1 MKIKL
6 LGLVGL
12 FCLQSWAQKEVNI
25 QLLIEEFPD
34 ESTVVLNA
42 TTDILIEYDKNAKP
56 FIRITNEESKVYLKD
71 NTAIRSMEV
80 IPFSIERKLVDIE
93 AYSYLP
99 NGEKFKK
106 QKIDSPVYSD
116 DLSGSSFASDDRKA
130 TFLFP
135 GLVKGAQSYKKTI
148 LEVHDPH
155 RVGLEFMSD
164 YYPVQEMLYR
174 IEVEKGIDL
183 EFRFFNTDFS
193 TSDIEVVEEKKSTIY
208 TIRLDK
214 IKALRLED
222 GAPGF
227 RSIVP
232 HFVYTIKG
240 YQAEEEY
247 VRVFEDMADLHN
259 WYCDFQKAV
268 DLKPSSQIKA
278 VADSIGKLHT
288 AELDRVKAVYRWVQD
303 NIKYILVSEGDG
315 GFQSQ
320 DPSFTCDKRYGDC
333 KAMST
338 LLISIAGQL
347 GIPFYPTWVGT
358 RELPYTYETLPT
370 PHTDNHMI
378 ATYYGADRKYFLDA
392 TYSKLP
398 FGYSPPF
405 IQGKQVM
412 ISKNCESFDLAMV
425 PVVPAEANRI
435 NDEIVVE
442 LNQENFKLEGK
453 GVFTAT
459 GLGKMEIQEYYERA
473 DFKQKFIRALLLKG
487 ENNFNLI
494 DYSLKGMTDNDS
506 SLVIEYSF
514 DLPNYAVKLDSEVF
528 LNLHLET
535 PYNGDKILE
544 NRQFP
549 IEHDFKNQ
557 KRFQIEFRNFEPY
570 QLSNIPESL
579 QFEGPNMEYTRN
591 LRSTKNSL
599 VMEQTVELSGL
610 NILPED
616 FEAHNDF
623 IKKLNKAYRQSIQ
636 LKLP

>member
-6 LGLVGL
+6 LVLAAL
-12 FCLQSWAQKEVNI
+12 LSLHTWAQKEVNV

-106 QKIDSPVYSD
+106 QKIDPPVYSD

-278 VADSIGKLHT
+278 VADSIGKRHAT
-288 AELDRVKAVYRWVQD
+288 ELDRVKAIYRWVQD

-338 LLISIAGQL
+338 LLISLAKQLDIA
-347 GIPFYPTWVGT
+347 FYPTWVGT
-358 RELPYTYETLPT
+358 RELPYSYETLPT

-378 ATYYGADRKYFLDA
+378 ATYFGADRKYFLDA

-412 ISKNCESFDLAMV
+412 ISKNCESFELAMV
-425 PVVPAEANRI
+425 PVVAAEANRVS
-435 NDEIVVE
+435 DEIVVQ
-442 LNQENFKLEGK
+442 LNKDDFKLEGR
-453 GVFTAT
+453 GVFTAS

-473 DFKQKFIRALLLKG
+473 DFKQKFIRAILLKG
-487 ENNFNLI
+487 ENNFNLL
-494 DYSLKGMTDNDS
+494 DYTLKGMTDNDS
-506 SLVIEYSF
+506 TLVIEYTF
-514 DLPNYAVKLDSEVF
+514 ELPNYAVKLDADVF

-544 NRQFP
+544 NRILP
-549 IEHDFKNQ
+549 IEYDFKNQ
-557 KRFQIEFRNFEPY
+557 KYFKIEFKDFKPFRLTNVPE
-570 QLSNIPESL
+570 NI
-579 QFEGPNMEYTRN
+579 QFEGPNMKYSRL
-591 LRSTKNSL
+591 LRSADNSL
-599 VMEQTVELSGL
+599 IMEQTVELVGL
-610 NILPED
+610 NIQPNQFD
-616 FEAHNDF
+616 AHNEF
-623 IKKLNKAYRQSIQ
+623 VKKLNKTYRQSIQ
-636 LKLP
+636 LILP